1 VEEADVNR
9 SGQVW
14 REMLHENAQCVGL
27 IVDSKPSEY
36 GTPGTHHELVILYS
50 DSSYH
55 TIGGIQTWEENDNT
69 GDWSAY
75 VGLERLA

>member
-1 VEEADVNR
+1 MNR